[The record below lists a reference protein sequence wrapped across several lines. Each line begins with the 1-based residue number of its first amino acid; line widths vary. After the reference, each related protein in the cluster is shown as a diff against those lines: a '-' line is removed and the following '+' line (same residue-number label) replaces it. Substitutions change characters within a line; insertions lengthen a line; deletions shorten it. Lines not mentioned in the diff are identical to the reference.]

1 MDSIHDEWRD
11 EAMDVDGMVRSY
23 RMQQVS
29 SEPAGGEEMSTIGH
43 MGSGLPLLYL
53 KELGAKVLAH

>member
-1 MDSIHDEWRD
+1 
-11 EAMDVDGMVRSY
+11 MDVDGMMRSY
-23 RMQQVS
+23 RMQQMS

-53 KELGAKVLAH
+53 KGAGGRGFGTLKDGSAVNL